1 MHLASFF
8 MEHGVKLVTNGT
20 DNHMMLIDCVKSWNL
35 GGGEV
40 EHLLDAIGIT
50 LNKNMIANDTRKP
63 MDPSGVRLG
72 TPAITT
78 RGMKEKEMEIL
89 GQFMLSAI
97 EKRNDEKALVTLGG
111 KVKEFCL
118 QFPVPGIE

>member
-1 MHLASFF
+1 
-8 MEHGVKLVTNGT
+8 
-20 DNHMMLIDCVKSWNL
+20 MLIDCVKSWGL

-40 EHLLDAIGIT
+40 ETVLDSIGIT

-78 RGMKEKEMEIL
+78 RGMKEADMETL
-89 GQFMLSAI
+89 GAFMLKAI
-97 EKRNDEKALVTLGG
+97 EKRGDAAALKTLHEDVKA
-111 KVKEFCL
+111 FCRK
-118 QFPVPGIE
+118 FPVPGISTVSA